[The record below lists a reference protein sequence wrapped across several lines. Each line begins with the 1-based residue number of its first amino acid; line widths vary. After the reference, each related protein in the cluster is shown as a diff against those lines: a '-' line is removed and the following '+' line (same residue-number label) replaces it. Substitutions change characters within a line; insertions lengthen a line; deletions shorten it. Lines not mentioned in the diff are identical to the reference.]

1 MIKERKQQVID
12 ELNEAFKEVKNLY
25 FTDISG
31 LNASETSN
39 LRRSCFNEKIKLKV
53 VKNTLLAKAMESSN
67 HDFGDLLGT
76 LKGNTSLMFS
86 ESGNAPAKII
96 KNFRKNSDKPILK
109 GAFVEQAIYIG
120 DSHVDTLA
128 SIKSKDEIIGDII
141 SLLRSP
147 IKNVVS
153 SLQSGGGK
161 LSGILKTL
169 SEKNDS

>member
-12 ELNEAFKEVKNLY
+12 ELNEALKEVKNLY

-109 GAFVEQAIYIG
+109 AVSYT
-120 DSHVDTLA
+120 HLTL
-128 SIKSKDEIIGDII
+128 
-141 SLLRSP
+141 P
-147 IKNVVS
+147 T
-153 SLQSGGGK
+153 SG
-161 LSGILKTL
+161 
-169 SEKNDS
+169 